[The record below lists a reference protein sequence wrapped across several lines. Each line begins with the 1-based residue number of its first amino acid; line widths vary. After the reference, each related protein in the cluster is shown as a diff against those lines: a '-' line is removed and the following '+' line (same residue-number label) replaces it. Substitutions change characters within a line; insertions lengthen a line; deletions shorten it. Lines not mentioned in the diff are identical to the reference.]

1 MTFTRWI
8 MPFVSA
14 SQIIEQNPHS
24 AFDRVSGFVVVYE
37 LDEEIPGWFSL
48 KVQVKQADRIIGWG
62 EFTSDPDYAHSQNVA
77 VDAEFR
83 RRGIA
88 TAMYVLAEKVFGKP
102 LTPLWDG
109 NENSVDAKA
118 LWKQP
123 KRPFGNH

>member
-1 MTFTRWI
+1 

-14 SQIIEQNPHS
+14 SQITEQSPHP
-24 AFDRVSGFVVVYE
+24 AFDRVSHFVVVYE
-37 LDEEIPGWFSL
+37 LDQEIPGWSRL
-48 KVQVKQADRIIGWG
+48 KVQVKQVDRIIGRG
-62 EFTSDPDYAHSQNVA
+62 EFTSDPTYAHSQNVA

-88 TAMYVLAEKVFGKP
+88 TSMYVLAEKIFGKA
-102 LTPLWDG
+102 LTPLWNG
-109 NENSVDAKA
+109 NENSEDAKA